1 MQIFRTF
8 VEVRLRPA
16 NATPHPMENLTES
29 TEETLRRIKRNL
41 HGMMNGPVSSSMRQK
56 GLAYKVNFG
65 VELPRLQAFACELP
79 HTYEL
84 AAALWKEDIR
94 ECRLLAGMLMP
105 PECFDGELADLWVSQ
120 MRYPEEAECT
130 TLHLFSRMACAS
142 DKAFEWMAS
151 SQAKAQLCGFL
162 LMARLLMQGAMPTR
176 RDQQEF
182 LDQAAA
188 ALQSDD
194 TATAR
199 AAGKAL
205 VKFMELGPAQ
215 EREAEEVLA
224 RLQPPAA
231 PYPEA

>member
-1 MQIFRTF
+1 
-8 VEVRLRPA
+8 
-16 NATPHPMENLTES
+16 MEQLQET
-29 TEETLRRIKRNL
+29 TEETLRRIKRSL
-41 HGMMNGPVSSSMRQK
+41 HGMMNGPVSTSMREK

-65 VELPRLQAFACELP
+65 VELPRLQAFAAELP

-105 PECFDGELADLWVSQ
+105 AERFDGELADLWVSQ

-130 TLHLFSRMACAS
+130 TLHLFGRLGCAS

-151 SQAKAQLCGFL
+151 PHAMPQLCGFL
-162 LMARLLMQGAMPTR
+162 LMARLLMQGATPNE

-188 ALQSDD
+188 ALRSENP
-194 TATAR
+194 ATAR

-205 VKFMELGPAQ
+205 VKFMELGQAQ
-215 EREAEEVLA
+215 EAAAEEMLNS
-224 RLQPPAA
+224 LQAPAT
-231 PYPEA
+231 PESDTPQTQVPSTSPHP